1 MCQIALETGVGR
13 WMESVLELVSP
24 EKAEGFQL
32 ISRNSQNGL
41 PEHYHRCVR
50 RGNATL
56 HLNFYGLT
64 RSDLGKLVNFRTVTE
79 AWKSTNRKERM
90 SIFTKCPESPCRGS
104 SYASEERRPT
114 AIIKSRARRCGFVSR
129 RVALTRKK
137 WPKPPD
143 PIC

>member
-1 MCQIALETGVGR
+1 
-13 WMESVLELVSP
+13 MESVLELVSP

-64 RSDLGKLVNFRTVTE
+64 RSDLGKLVNFRTVIRSVE
-79 AWKSTNRKERM
+79 IDKQERTYVDFYKM
-90 SIFTKCPESPCRGS
+90 SGEPM
-104 SYASEERRPT
+104 
-114 AIIKSRARRCGFVSR
+114 SRFELCVGGTSADGDYQIEGTQMRIRFAPR
-129 RVALTRKK
+129 RVDEEEMAKAA
-137 WPKPPD
+137 
-143 PIC
+143 